1 MLREIESLMDR
12 LEPVE
17 LHEAIERVDDAVDQV
32 ENGGAWREFIEEHPE
47 LTEPTRLEVT
57 DENVYDAL
65 VEIHA
70 QELYGSRKA
79 IHLAP
84 VEKRR
89 DFNFP
94 CASGVW
100 RLLMQRQELLDP
112 TRSRESEHSDLMRVV
127 AALKRLERSGRVVQ
141 EVRYVYGQRRS
152 APGIRREADGLLDSY
167 DVATSSG

>member
-1 MLREIESLMDR
+1 M
-12 LEPVE
+12 
-17 LHEAIERVDDAVDQV
+17 
-32 ENGGAWREFIEEHPE
+32 
-47 LTEPTRLEVT
+47 
-57 DENVYDAL
+57 
-65 VEIHA
+65 EIHA

-84 VEKRR
+84 VEKSR

-94 CASGVW
+94 YASGVW

-112 TRSRESEHSDLMRVV
+112 TCSRESEHSDLMRVV

-152 APGIRREADGLLDSY
+152 SDWHPAGGGRPARQLRRRDE
-167 DVATSSG
+167 